1 MTTIRDDYNYR
12 RITKPPRFASGRE
25 PGIRPSTSH
34 AAPDADTAQM
44 VRKNLTRAQRERI
57 LLRTAR
63 AERALCVD
71 PMERTCETGADAIA
85 IRRNHLGM
93 KYLEHDLAKA
103 FRNFLE
109 AVAQDE
115 KFAPA
120 HNNLGLVF
128 LEIGDLYQALEHLNR
143 AIELDDTLDVAYCN
157 RGLAYLELGDFGAA
171 YDDFGKALELDQ
183 YDPMHYNNMGVL
195 FLDLEA
201 PAKACDYF
209 NAAIDLD
216 PNNPLPYKNRGLAY
230 REMGDHQQAR
240 ADFIKATELE
250 EEQYQAM
257 LEVA

>member
-1 MTTIRDDYNYR
+1 MTAVRDDYNYR
-12 RITKPPRFASGRE
+12 RIAKPPRFGSRAE
-25 PGIRPSTSH
+25 PCAPVFVPHT
-34 AAPDADTAQM
+34 APDADTAQM
-44 VRKNLTRAQRERI
+44 VRKSLSNAERERI

-63 AERALCVD
+63 AERALYVE
-71 PMERTCETGADAIA
+71 PYERTYETEADAIA
-85 IRRNHLGM
+85 VRRNNLGM

-109 AVAQDE
+109 AVSQDE
-115 KFAPA
+115 DFALA

-128 LEIGDLYQALEHLNR
+128 LEIGDLFKAFEHLDR

-157 RGLAYLELGDFGAA
+157 RGLAHLELGDFEAA
-171 YDDFGKALELDQ
+171 YEDFGKALELDQ
-183 YDPMHYNNMGVL
+183 YDPMHYNNAGVL

-209 NAAIDLD
+209 NTAIDLD

-230 REMGDHQQAR
+230 REMGDNRQAR
-240 ADFIKATELE
+240 ADFIKATALE

-257 LEVA
+257 FGGS